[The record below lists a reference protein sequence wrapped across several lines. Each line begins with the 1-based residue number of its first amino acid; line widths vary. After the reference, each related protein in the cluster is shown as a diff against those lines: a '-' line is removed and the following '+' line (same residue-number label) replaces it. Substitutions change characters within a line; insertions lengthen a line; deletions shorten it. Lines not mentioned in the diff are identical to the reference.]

1 MNAQET
7 VDRFLNLFPEYK
19 SAYNVHMNDYG
30 ELLQHVFY
38 SEVINDPL
46 SALLKNNKE
55 TDQIKKYVGFVEDMS
70 FQGDESVQNVV
81 DVTILECLSDDVD
94 VWNNLGK
101 YISDEFRNYIN
112 NELLKQNCA
121 MWHVKMI

>member
-1 MNAQET
+1 MNQESER
-7 VDRFLNLFPEYK
+7 VLSK
-19 SAYNVHMNDYG
+19 VG
-30 ELLQHVFY
+30 ELV
-38 SEVINDPL
+38 E
-46 SALLKNNKE
+46 KE
-55 TDQIKKYVGFVEDMS
+55 KLNPKQKYLRVKEA
-70 FQGDESVQNVV
+70 
-81 DVTILECLSDDVD
+81 VD